1 MRTILGLEPS
11 PGGVFPSLGGLAQAS
26 LVADNEE
33 EEGVSITTIAEISEP
48 SLEPCCV
55 HVKASCLITTFMKS
69 PNCHGFDCLLL
80 QTVWFCNL
88 LLRV

>member
-33 EEGVSITTIAEISEP
+33 EEGVSITTIAES
-48 SLEPCCV
+48 
-55 HVKASCLITTFMKS
+55 HVVSM
-69 PNCHGFDCLLL
+69 
-80 QTVWFCNL
+80 
-88 LLRV
+88 